1 MVCKMTEWTKEDE
14 SKYKKEM
21 ARPEK
26 VMKSL
31 SAQEWNYLILN
42 REVVDAIKKYK
53 ASARNLDKIL
63 DKIK

>member
-1 MVCKMTEWTKEDE
+1 MILDIGWNDKDE
-14 SKYKKEM
+14 KKYKKEM

-31 SAQEWNYLILN
+31 TTAEWDYLYLN